1 MHQAARIYLLL
12 TFAAGI
18 LFFARHSALG
28 QSNEPSQSDGES
40 LFEQNCAVCH
50 NNPATRAPSRGSLGA
65 MSPAFIIEA
74 LTNGIMG
81 SQGLALSA
89 EQRVSLAEFLSGRKV
104 GAEILM
110 AGRCEFPPSPFSPE
124 GSMFNG
130 WGASVENWR
139 FQPEPGISAAQLGRL
154 ELKWAF
160 GIPGV
165 VTMFGQP
172 TLAGSRVFIGG
183 QNGMSIRSTCG
194 QAVISGTMRRAPA

>member
-50 NNPATRAPSRGSLGA
+50 NNTATRAPSRGSLGA

-74 LTNGIMG
+74 LTNGIMK

-89 EQRVSLAEFLSGRKV
+89 EQRASLAEFLSGRKV

-154 ELKWAF
+154 DLNGRSGF
-160 GIPGV
+160 
-165 VTMFGQP
+165 
-172 TLAGSRVFIGG
+172 LAS
-183 QNGMSIRSTCG
+183 
-194 QAVISGTMRRAPA
+194 

>member
-1 MHQAARIYLLL
+1 
-12 TFAAGI
+12 
-18 LFFARHSALG
+18 
-28 QSNEPSQSDGES
+28 
-40 LFEQNCAVCH
+40 
-50 NNPATRAPSRGSLGA
+50 

-74 LTNGIMG
+74 LTNGIME

-89 EQRVSLAEFLSGRKV
+89 EQRVSLAEFLSGRIV
-104 GAEILM
+104 SAEILM

-172 TLAGSRVFIGG
+172 SLAAEFSSAVKTGCLFARHADRLLFLGLCRERRREDRNYG
-183 QNGMSIRSTCG
+183 RPHWRSKHCLLWRSPRTRLRH
-194 QAVISGTMRRAPA
+194 RRRNWRDSLESDGRRR